1 MSWKKLDPNLKANIS
16 AFTISGILSVLFY
29 LIIKNLPAIGN
40 GIGVMLKALMP
51 FLIGMLLALIM
62 TPLRRWIE
70 KKVMKN
76 VHWRARTKRRVA
88 TLLCLIVVL
97 LVLAAFF
104 AIIMPQ
110 LISSLKSFAENLQS
124 YIDSIE
130 KALAKLSVSDPEL
143 LDNIQKMIRTG
154 SDQLTSWL
162 TGAQG
167 GLTKIISF
175 SVSVVKNIIN
185 FFIGLII
192 MFYLLLDEEKFK
204 HQVKKLAYGAF
215 PEKAGDEIMYVGRL
229 SVRMFNSFIAGKAV
243 DSLIIGIV
251 CWLVVTILQMPYAP
265 MIGFIVGITN
275 MIPVF
280 GPFIGAIP
288 CLIILLIIN
297 PWQSLEFLIFIIIL
311 QQIDGNIIGPH
322 ILGDSM
328 GLPTL
333 WVMFAI
339 IVGGALFGVVGMFLG
354 VPIFSVIYTL
364 VANALNRRMMENQI
378 DLNTK

>member
-16 AFTISGILSVLFY
+16 AFTISGILIVLFY

-143 LDNIQKMIRTG
+143 RDNIQKMIRTG

-364 VANALNRRMMENQI
+364 VANVLNRRMMENQI
-378 DLNTK
+378 DLNIK

>member
-16 AFTISGILSVLFY
+16 AFTISGILIVLFY

-62 TPLRRWIE
+62 TPLRQWIE

-251 CWLVVTILQMPYAP
+251 CWLAVTILQMPYAP

-364 VANALNRRMMENQI
+364 VANVLNRRMMENQI

>member
-16 AFTISGILSVLFY
+16 AFTISGILIVLFY

-364 VANALNRRMMENQI
+364 VANVLNRRMMENQI

>member
-16 AFTISGILSVLFY
+16 AFTISGILIVLFY

-143 LDNIQKMIRTG
+143 RDNIQKMIRTG

-311 QQIDGNIIGPH
+311 QQVDGNIIGPH

>member
-16 AFTISGILSVLFY
+16 AFTISGILIVLFY

-40 GIGVMLKALMP
+40 GIGVILKALMP

>member
-1 MSWKKLDPNLKANIS
+1 MSWKKLDPNLRANIS
-16 AFTISGILSVLFY
+16 AFTISGILIVLFY

-40 GIGVMLKALMP
+40 GIGVIIKALMP

-62 TPLRRWIE
+62 TPLRQWIE

-251 CWLVVTILQMPYAP
+251 CWLAVTILQMPYAP

-364 VANALNRRMMENQI
+364 VANVLNRRMMENQI

>member
-16 AFTISGILSVLFY
+16 AFTISGILIVLFY
-29 LIIKNLPAIGN
+29 LIINNLPAIGN
-40 GIGVMLKALMP
+40 GIGVIIKALMP

-364 VANALNRRMMENQI
+364 VANVLNRRMMENQI

>member
-16 AFTISGILSVLFY
+16 AFTISGILIVLFY

-143 LDNIQKMIRTG
+143 RDNIQKMIRTG

-378 DLNTK
+378 DLNIK

>member
-16 AFTISGILSVLFY
+16 AFTISGILIVLFY

-76 VHWRARTKRRVA
+76 AHWRARTKRRVA

-130 KALAKLSVSDPEL
+130 KALDKLSVSDPEL
-143 LDNIQKMIRTG
+143 RDNIQKMIRTG

-311 QQIDGNIIGPH
+311 QQVDGNIIGPH

>member
-16 AFTISGILSVLFY
+16 AFTISGILIVLFY

-143 LDNIQKMIRTG
+143 RDNIQKMIRTG

-364 VANALNRRMMENQI
+364 VANVLNRRMMENQI

>member
-16 AFTISGILSVLFY
+16 AFTISGILIVLFY

-40 GIGVMLKALMP
+40 GIGVIIKALMP

-62 TPLRRWIE
+62 TPLRQWIE

-251 CWLVVTILQMPYAP
+251 CWLAVTILQMPYAP

-364 VANALNRRMMENQI
+364 VANVLNRRMMENQI

>member
-16 AFTISGILSVLFY
+16 AFTISGILIVLFY

-70 KKVMKN
+70 KKVMQN

>member
-16 AFTISGILSVLFY
+16 AFTISGILIVLFY

-40 GIGVMLKALMP
+40 GIGVIIKALMP
-51 FLIGMLLALIM
+51 FLIGMLLALIV

-251 CWLVVTILQMPYAP
+251 CWLAVTILQMPYAP

-364 VANALNRRMMENQI
+364 VANVLNRRMMENQI

>member
-16 AFTISGILSVLFY
+16 AFTISGILIVLFY

-378 DLNTK
+378 DLNIK

>member
-16 AFTISGILSVLFY
+16 AFTISGILIVLFY

-40 GIGVMLKALMP
+40 GIGVIIKALMP

-76 VHWRARTKRRVA
+76 VHWRARTKRRGA

-364 VANALNRRMMENQI
+364 VANVLNRRMMENQI

>member
-16 AFTISGILSVLFY
+16 AFTISGILIVLFY

-143 LDNIQKMIRTG
+143 RDNIQKMIRTG

-311 QQIDGNIIGPH
+311 QQVDGNIIGPH

-364 VANALNRRMMENQI
+364 VANALNRRMLENQT

>member
-1 MSWKKLDPNLKANIS
+1 MSWKKLDPNLRANIS
-16 AFTISGILSVLFY
+16 AFTISGILIVLFY

-40 GIGVMLKALMP
+40 GIGVIIKALMP

-62 TPLRRWIE
+62 TPLRQWIE

-364 VANALNRRMMENQI
+364 VANVLNRRMMENQI

>member
-16 AFTISGILSVLFY
+16 AFTISGILIVLFY

-76 VHWRARTKRRVA
+76 VHWRARTKRRAA

-143 LDNIQKMIRTG
+143 RDNIQKMIRTG

>member
-1 MSWKKLDPNLKANIS
+1 
-16 AFTISGILSVLFY
+16 
-29 LIIKNLPAIGN
+29 
-40 GIGVMLKALMP
+40 MLKALMP

-297 PWQSLEFLIFIIIL
+297 QWQSLEFLIFIIIL

-354 VPIFSVIYTL
+354 VLIFSVIYTL

>member
-16 AFTISGILSVLFY
+16 SFTISGILIVLFY

>member
-16 AFTISGILSVLFY
+16 AFTISGILIVLFY

-40 GIGVMLKALMP
+40 GIGVIIKALMP

-364 VANALNRRMMENQI
+364 VANVLNRRMMENQI

>member
-16 AFTISGILSVLFY
+16 AFTISGILIVLFY

-185 FFIGLII
+185 FLIGLIS
-192 MFYLLLDEEKFK
+192 MFYLLLDEEQFK
-204 HQVKKLAYGAF
+204 RHVKKLAYGAF

>member
-16 AFTISGILSVLFY
+16 AFTISGILIVLFY

-40 GIGVMLKALMP
+40 GIGVIIKALMP

-251 CWLVVTILQMPYAP
+251 CWLAVTILQMPYAP

-364 VANALNRRMMENQI
+364 VANVLNRRMMENQI

>member
-16 AFTISGILSVLFY
+16 AFTISGILIVLFY

-143 LDNIQKMIRTG
+143 RDNIQKMIRTG

>member
-16 AFTISGILSVLFY
+16 AFTISGILIVLFY

-40 GIGVMLKALMP
+40 GIGVIIKALMP

-311 QQIDGNIIGPH
+311 QQVDGNIIGPH

>member
-16 AFTISGILSVLFY
+16 AFTISGILIVLFY

>member
-1 MSWKKLDPNLKANIS
+1 
-16 AFTISGILSVLFY
+16 
-29 LIIKNLPAIGN
+29 
-40 GIGVMLKALMP
+40 
-51 FLIGMLLALIM
+51 
-62 TPLRRWIE
+62 
-70 KKVMKN
+70 
-76 VHWRARTKRRVA
+76 
-88 TLLCLIVVL
+88 
-97 LVLAAFF
+97 
-104 AIIMPQ
+104 
-110 LISSLKSFAENLQS
+110 
-124 YIDSIE
+124 
-130 KALAKLSVSDPEL
+130 
-143 LDNIQKMIRTG
+143 
-154 SDQLTSWL
+154 
-162 TGAQG
+162 
-167 GLTKIISF
+167 
-175 SVSVVKNIIN
+175 
-185 FFIGLII
+185 
-192 MFYLLLDEEKFK
+192 
-204 HQVKKLAYGAF
+204 
-215 PEKAGDEIMYVGRL
+215 MYVGRL
-229 SVRMFNSFIAGKAV
+229 SVRLFNSFIAGKAV

>member
-16 AFTISGILSVLFY
+16 AFTISGILIVLFY

-311 QQIDGNIIGPH
+311 QQVDGNIIGPH

-364 VANALNRRMMENQI
+364 VANVLNRRMMENQI

>member
-16 AFTISGILSVLFY
+16 AFTISGILIVLFY

-40 GIGVMLKALMP
+40 GIGVTLKALMP

-143 LDNIQKMIRTG
+143 RDNIQKMIRTG

-311 QQIDGNIIGPH
+311 QQVDGNIIGPH

>member
-16 AFTISGILSVLFY
+16 AFTISGILIVLFY

-40 GIGVMLKALMP
+40 GIGVIIKALMP
-51 FLIGMLLALIM
+51 FLIGMLLALIV

-364 VANALNRRMMENQI
+364 VANVLNRRMMENQI

>member
-16 AFTISGILSVLFY
+16 AFTISGILIVLFY

-143 LDNIQKMIRTG
+143 RDNIQKMIRTG

-185 FFIGLII
+185 FYIGLII

>member
-16 AFTISGILSVLFY
+16 AFTISGILIVLFY

-311 QQIDGNIIGPH
+311 QQVDGNIIGPH

>member
-16 AFTISGILSVLFY
+16 AFTISGILIVLFY

-76 VHWRARTKRRVA
+76 VHGRARTKRRVA

>member
-16 AFTISGILSVLFY
+16 AFTISGILIVLFY

-76 VHWRARTKRRVA
+76 VRWRARTKRRVA

-143 LDNIQKMIRTG
+143 RDNIQKMIRTG

-364 VANALNRRMMENQI
+364 VANVLNRRMMENQI